1 MTVTDTLR
9 RAIAKSGETHYRIG
23 KQTGVD
29 IRNVDRFMSGESLA
43 SGHTIDR
50 LADYFNLELVEK
62 KQQKS
67 AKKATK
73 RR

>member
-29 IRNVDRFMSGESLA
+29 IRNVDRFMSGESLP

-50 LADYFNLELVEK
+50 LAEYFNFELCKK
-62 KQQKS
+62 KQRTGRK
-67 AKKATK
+67 
-73 RR
+73 